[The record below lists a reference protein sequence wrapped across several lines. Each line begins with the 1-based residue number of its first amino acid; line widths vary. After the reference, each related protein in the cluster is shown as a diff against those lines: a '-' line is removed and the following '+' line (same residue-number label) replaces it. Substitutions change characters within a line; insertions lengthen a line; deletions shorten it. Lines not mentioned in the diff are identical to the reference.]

1 MYATSV
7 MLLHCISVIQ
17 SDLGPLRIKTIKVT
31 TDFYN
36 YIAAKYKDNKF
47 IYENNQGNTLS
58 YWTGIPFVVDDT
70 IEDEYYVV
78 EFEE

>member
-1 MYATSV
+1 MHDTYT

-31 TDFYN
+31 TKFNNYLNIMYGKNKILDKYEGN
-36 YIAAKYKDNKF
+36 KVTYIA
-47 IYENNQGNTLS
+47 
-58 YWTGIPFVVDDT
+58 GIPVVVDDT
-70 IEDEYYVV
+70 IEDEHYAV